1 MVVEYFL
8 GPPPDT
14 CLLLKYLRRASM
26 CPKFNIIIIF
36 IIIHF
41 LLTTITTV
49 LFPRGHH
56 VSPMLRSKAS
66 RTEWTDTAM
75 DTQQM
80 NLFPLLV
87 EELWPRSVHTPRE

>member
-26 CPKFNIIIIF
+26 CPKFNIIIF

-75 DTQQM
+75 DTEQM
-80 NLFPLLV
+80 NLLRYLV